1 MQAVVRA
8 DGKVGGISERVAGA
22 LAYTMLAA
30 IIFLLVAPYSSN
42 RFVRFHSFQGI
53 GFWLGFVVLM
63 AGLRIVG
70 VLLFFLP
77 TLGHLLVFLLSMIA
91 ILGCV
96 ILWLVLVVKAL
107 QGEMLQLPL
116 IGAYAES
123 QAAK

>member
-1 MQAVVRA
+1 MQAVARA
-8 DGKVGGISERVAGA
+8 DGKVGGISERLAGA

-53 GFWLGFVVLM
+53 AFWLGFIVLM
-63 AGLRIVG
+63 AGLRIAG
-70 VLLFFLP
+70 VMLFFLP
-77 TLGHLLVFLLSMIA
+77 ALGHLLVFLLSMVA
-91 ILGCV
+91 ILGFV

-123 QAAK
+123 QATK